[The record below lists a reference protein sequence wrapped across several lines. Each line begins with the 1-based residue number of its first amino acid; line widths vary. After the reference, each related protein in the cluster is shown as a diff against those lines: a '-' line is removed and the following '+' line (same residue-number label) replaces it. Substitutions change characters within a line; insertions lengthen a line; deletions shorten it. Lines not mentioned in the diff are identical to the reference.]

1 MIHDQPHGPLPDF
14 AGVTALLLKQQC
26 GEIYRAAGKNRQDA
40 ACITAYT
47 FVMNLRHIHWVRAIG
62 GAIIAEVLLVA
73 SAFAWVA
80 VYSYLINPN
89 QPLAVYEQHALDS
102 GPWVSILAGVP
113 LFYAVARWIARDRPT
128 ALAFCTIVL
137 VFDAMVIMWAAGTG
151 PGLPLWIVAL
161 SYGSKLMAVWFGGA
175 PVFSERRSPSR

>member
-1 MIHDQPHGPLPDF
+1 MPRF
-14 AGVTALLLKQQC
+14 RNAGDGVRLTFGRSAGGC
-26 GEIYRAAGKNRQDA
+26 GQGCVAPACKNRQDTA
-40 ACITAYT
+40 RPAAYT
-47 FVMNLRHIHWVRAIG
+47 GAMNLRHIHWVRAIC
-62 GAIIAEVLLVA
+62 GAVIAEVLLVA

-80 VYSYLINPN
+80 VYSYVINPN

-128 ALAFCTIVL
+128 ALAYCTIVL
-137 VFDAMVIMWAAGTG
+137 VFDAMVLIWAGSTG

-175 PVFSERRSPSR
+175 PVFSEHRSPSR

>member
-1 MIHDQPHGPLPDF
+1 MPWFRIAEDGVRLTF
-14 AGVTALLLKQQC
+14 GRVAGGC
-26 GEIYRAAGKNRQDA
+26 GQGCVAAACKNRQDA
-40 ACITAYT
+40 ARPAAYT
-47 FVMNLRHIHWVRAIG
+47 GAMNLRHIHWVRAIG
-62 GAIIAEVLLVA
+62 GAVIAEVLLVA

-80 VYSYLINPN
+80 VYSYVINPN

-137 VFDAMVIMWAAGTG
+137 VFDAIVLIWAGSTG

-175 PVFSERRSPSR
+175 PVFSEHRSSSR